1 VRSLRPA
8 SALVG
13 LWVALPLSSL
23 TGQAPAERLA
33 LTALTDTLRTVTDS
47 GALQQR
53 EMALGS
59 LAKPRDSAFA
69 RVRLGLVRLRLAEL
83 GVSAD
88 AGRAVRVLR
97 HATER
102 QPRWPYAWYALGLAE
117 AQRASWEQGDRLAL
131 GSRVGVGTLERAAE
145 HQRRA
150 LETDPGF
157 VPAALE
163 LADLTLR
170 LRDTSL
176 MRPAVQALR
185 RAAAVPGVSP
195 QVLLATG
202 RVERAAGHL
211 DSAGVAFER
220 FLAAGGRQGV
230 GLLELARTSLGSG
243 REDAQ
248 RAYYDGAALDDSVAV
263 AGYRADLAMI
273 AEDAELAQYD
283 RSDGTARAEFLRRFW
298 TDRDRLEMRAPGERI
313 REHYRRLLH
322 ARRNFAL
329 TVSRRFYGPADA
341 YRSGGMEI
349 DDRGVIY
356 VRHGEPTE
364 RLRPFVYGLMPN
376 ESWRFN
382 RAEGDFLLHFS
393 AGYDS
398 NGGGDLYDY
407 RLVESVLDLR
417 GASEASEDQLLLS
430 REPLS
435 GMYRRML
442 HWGRYGS
449 ARSKARERGIGRVS
463 IALGT
468 TTDSYELRF
477 ADLLSGAVDLVTV
490 GDAGSRTLG
499 HLVFAVA
506 EPGTRPERE
515 PGGVRYTVRL
525 RAVASDENQ
534 KPLADLDTTIVF
546 HSSAPL
552 GRAQYLIGRAEL
564 PLPPGRWTWRAALQM
579 GDSVGIVL
587 PRDSVRVAARGGG
600 LSLSDLALGVAGAS
614 ARWEPVPGDTVLLT
628 PFDLFLEG
636 SEVELYYEADGAVPG
651 TSYRHD
657 IAVYRVRG
665 EPGVAERRP
674 VVTLGVD
681 ERAPAPRL
689 RSHRLLQLTRLKPG
703 RYVIEVSLRARQ
715 GEAAARRREFLVVR
729 AKDGS

>member
-1 VRSLRPA
+1 
-8 SALVG
+8 
-13 LWVALPLSSL
+13 
-23 TGQAPAERLA
+23 
-33 LTALTDTLRTVTDS
+33 
-47 GALQQR
+47 
-53 EMALGS
+53 
-59 LAKPRDSAFA
+59 
-69 RVRLGLVRLRLAEL
+69 
-83 GVSAD
+83 
-88 AGRAVRVLR
+88 VLR
-97 HATER
+97 DATER

-117 AQRASWEQGDRLAL
+117 AQRAAWEQADRLAL
-131 GSRVGVGTLERAAE
+131 GSRVGLGTLERATE
-145 HQRRA
+145 RQRRA

-157 VPAALE
+157 VPAAVV

-176 MRPAVQALR
+176 MLPAVRALR
-185 RAAAVPGVSP
+185 RAAALPNASAE
-195 QVLLATG
+195 VLLARG
-202 RVERAAGHL
+202 RVERAAGQS
-211 DSAGVAFER
+211 DSASAAFER
-220 FLAAGGRQGV
+220 FLASGGSRAV
-230 GLLELARTSLGSG
+230 GLLELARTRLGAG
-243 REDAQ
+243 GAEAQ
-248 RAYYDGAALDDSVAV
+248 RAYYAGAALDDPAAV

-273 AEDAELAQYD
+273 ADEAELARYD
-283 RSDGTARAEFLRRFW
+283 RASGAARAEFLRRFW

-356 VRHGEPTE
+356 VRHGEPAE

-376 ESWRFN
+376 ESWRFA

-417 GASEASEDQLLLS
+417 GASDASEDQLLLS

-449 ARSKARERGIGRVS
+449 ARSKARERGIGRAS

-468 TTDSYELRF
+468 TTDSYELQF
-477 ADLLSGAVDLVTV
+477 PETLGGVVDLVTV
-490 GDAGSRTLG
+490 GDAGRGTLG

-506 EPGTRPERE
+506 QPGTRPERE

-525 RAVASDENQ
+525 RAVASDE
-534 KPLADLDTTIVF
+534 KKRPIADVDTTIVF
-546 HSSAPL
+546 HPSAPL

-579 GDSVGIVL
+579 GDSLGIVL
-587 PRDSVRVAARGGG
+587 PRDTVRVPATGG
-600 LSLSDLALGVAGAS
+600 LSLSDLALGVPGAS

-636 SEVELYYEADGAVPG
+636 SEVELYYEARGATPG

-674 VVTLGVD
+674 VVTLSVD
-681 ERAPAPRL
+681 ERAPAPQL
-689 RSHRLLQLTRLKPG
+689 RSHRVLQLTRLKPG
-703 RYVIEVSLRARQ
+703 RYLIEVSLRTPGRQ
-715 GEAAARRREFLVVR
+715 TVARRREFLVVR
-729 AKDGS
+729 AKLGS

>member
-1 VRSLRPA
+1 VSSPRLA
-8 SALVG
+8 CALAG
-13 LWVALPLSSL
+13 LCAAFPLSGL
-23 TGQAPAERLA
+23 AGQTPAERHA
-33 LTALTDTLRTVTDS
+33 LTSLTDTLRTITDTS
-47 GALQQR
+47 ALQTR
-53 EMALGS
+53 EWALRP
-59 LAKPRDSAFA
+59 LARPRDSAFA
-69 RVRLGLVRLRLAEL
+69 RVRLGLVRLRLSQL
-83 GVSAD
+83 GVAAD
-88 AGRAVRVLR
+88 AGQAVRVLR
-97 HATER
+97 DATER

-117 AQRASWEQGDRLAL
+117 AQRAAWEQGDRLAL
-131 GSRVGVGTLERAAE
+131 GSRVGLGTLERATE
-145 HQRRA
+145 RQRRA

-157 VPAALE
+157 VPAAVV

-176 MRPAVQALR
+176 MLPALRALR
-185 RAAAVPGVSP
+185 RAAALPNASAE
-195 QVLLATG
+195 VLLARG
-202 RVERAAGHL
+202 RVERAAGQS
-211 DSAGVAFER
+211 DSASAAFER
-220 FLAAGGRQGV
+220 FLASGGSRAV
-230 GLLELARTSLGSG
+230 GLLELARTRLGAG
-243 REDAQ
+243 GAEAQ
-248 RAYYDGAALDDSVAV
+248 RAYYAGAALDDPAAV

-273 AEDAELAQYD
+273 ADEAELARYD
-283 RSDGTARAEFLRRFW
+283 RASGAARAEFLRRFW

-356 VRHGEPTE
+356 VRHGEPAE

-376 ESWRFN
+376 ESWRFA

-417 GASEASEDQLLLS
+417 GASDASEDQLLLS

-449 ARSKARERGIGRVS
+449 ARSKARERGIGRAS

-468 TTDSYELRF
+468 TTDSYELQF
-477 ADLLSGAVDLVTV
+477 PETLGGVVDLVTV
-490 GDAGSRTLG
+490 GDAGRETLG

-506 EPGTRPERE
+506 QPGTRPERE

-525 RAVASDENQ
+525 RAVASDE
-534 KPLADLDTTIVF
+534 KKRPIADVDTTIVF
-546 HSSAPL
+546 HPSAPL

-579 GDSVGIVL
+579 GDSLGIVL
-587 PRDSVRVAARGGG
+587 PRDTVRVPATGG
-600 LSLSDLALGVAGAS
+600 LSLSDLALGVPGAS

-636 SEVELYYEADGAVPG
+636 SEVELYYEARGATPG

-674 VVTLGVD
+674 VVTLSVD
-681 ERAPAPRL
+681 ERAPAPQL
-689 RSHRLLQLTRLKPG
+689 RSHRVLQLTRLKPG
-703 RYVIEVSLRARQ
+703 RYLIEVSLRTPGRQ
-715 GEAAARRREFLVVR
+715 AVARRREFLVVR
-729 AKDGS
+729 AKLGS

>member
-1 VRSLRPA
+1 MSSPRLA
-8 SALVG
+8 CALAG
-13 LWVALPLSSL
+13 LCAAFPLSGL
-23 TGQAPAERLA
+23 AGQTPAERHA
-33 LTALTDTLRTVTDS
+33 LTSLTDTLRTITDTS
-47 GALQQR
+47 ALQTR
-53 EMALGS
+53 ESALRP
-59 LAKPRDSAFA
+59 LARPRDSAFA
-69 RVRLGLVRLRLAEL
+69 RVRLGLVRLRLSQL
-83 GVSAD
+83 GVAAD
-88 AGRAVRVLR
+88 AGQAVRVLR
-97 HATER
+97 DATER

-117 AQRASWEQGDRLAL
+117 AQRAAWEQGDRLAL
-131 GSRVGVGTLERAAE
+131 GSRVGLGTLERATE
-145 HQRRA
+145 RQRRA

-157 VPAALE
+157 VPAAVV

-176 MRPAVQALR
+176 MLPALRALR
-185 RAAAVPGVSP
+185 RAAALPNASAE
-195 QVLLATG
+195 VLLARG
-202 RVERAAGHL
+202 RVERAAGRS
-211 DSAGVAFER
+211 DSASAAFER
-220 FLAAGGRQGV
+220 FLASGGSRAV
-230 GLLELARTSLGSG
+230 GLLELARTRLGAG
-243 REDAQ
+243 GAEAQ
-248 RAYYDGAALDDSVAV
+248 RAYYAGAALDDPAAV

-273 AEDAELAQYD
+273 ADEAELARYD
-283 RSDGTARAEFLRRFW
+283 RASGAARAEFLRRFW

-356 VRHGEPTE
+356 VRHGEPAE

-376 ESWRFN
+376 ESWRFA

-417 GASEASEDQLLLS
+417 GASDASEDQLLLS

-449 ARSKARERGIGRVS
+449 ARSKARERGIGRAS

-468 TTDSYELRF
+468 TTDSYELQF
-477 ADLLSGAVDLVTV
+477 PETLGGVVDLVTV
-490 GDAGSRTLG
+490 GDAGRGTLG

-506 EPGTRPERE
+506 QPGTRPERE

-525 RAVASDENQ
+525 RAVASDE
-534 KPLADLDTTIVF
+534 KKRPIADVDTTIVF
-546 HSSAPL
+546 HPSAPL

-579 GDSVGIVL
+579 GDSLGIVL
-587 PRDSVRVAARGGG
+587 PRDTVRVPATGG
-600 LSLSDLALGVAGAS
+600 LSLSDLALGVPGAS

-636 SEVELYYEADGAVPG
+636 SEVELYYEARGATPG

-674 VVTLGVD
+674 VVTLSVD
-681 ERAPAPRL
+681 ERAPAPQL
-689 RSHRLLQLTRLKPG
+689 RSHRVLQLTRLKPG
-703 RYVIEVSLRARQ
+703 RYLIEVSLRTPGRQ
-715 GEAAARRREFLVVR
+715 AVARRREFLVVR
-729 AKDGS
+729 AKLGS